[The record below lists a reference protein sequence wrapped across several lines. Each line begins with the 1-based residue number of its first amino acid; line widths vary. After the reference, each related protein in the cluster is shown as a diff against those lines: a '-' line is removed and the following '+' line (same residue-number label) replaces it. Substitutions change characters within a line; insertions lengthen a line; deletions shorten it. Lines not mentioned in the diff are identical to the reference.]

1 MCQSKHFNSTMLKF
15 ADYTVIV
22 SLLHN
27 NESDHG
33 PVIEE
38 FVTWCDESYL
48 IKTKDMIIDLRTH
61 VSCCDTTIIKDQAV
75 DCVDSY
81 TYLGT
86 IKDSNLTFEKN
97 CENVC
102 KKGHQRLFCLRKLYR
117 FHIDKTMMIIF
128 YRAFIE
134 SLMSFSTVS
143 WFGSLSLKNK
153 KSLNQIV
160 KWASKIIGEYE
171 SSLAGLYAA

>member
-1 MCQSKHFNSTMLKF
+1 MNNNLVGWILDVLTNRTQIVKVNGILSDLICLSTGSPQGCVLSPLLYILYTNLCQSKHFKSTILKS

-27 NESDHG
+27 NESGHG

-81 TYLGT
+81 KYLGT

-97 CENVC
+97 WEC
-102 KKGHQRLFCLRKLYR
+102 
-117 FHIDKTMMIIF
+117 M
-128 YRAFIE
+128 
-134 SLMSFSTVS
+134 
-143 WFGSLSLKNK
+143 
-153 KSLNQIV
+153 
-160 KWASKIIGEYE
+160 
-171 SSLAGLYAA
+171 